1 MNPQHWMDVERL
13 FHEALALPPQRRTAF
28 LDDSCAGNEA
38 LKCDVQSLL
47 DESSADDFL
56 EQPALDPGATRLQPP
71 TQSSLV
77 GRRLSEYEITARIGA
92 GGMGEVYR
100 ARDVKLGRDVAVKVL
115 PAPMASDAA
124 RIARFKR
131 EAQILAT
138 LNHPHIAAIY
148 ALEES
153 EDVVA
158 LVLELVEGA
167 TLADRIRQG
176 PLPLNDA
183 LTIAR
188 QTAEALEAAHAK
200 GIIHRD
206 LKPANIKAS
215 AGGTVKVLDFGLA
228 KAIGEQAAR
237 DLSQHATLHAT
248 QEGMIIGT
256 ATYMSPEQARGLPVD
271 KRTDIWAFGCVV
283 YEMLTGRKPFLR
295 SSARTP
301 TGPPL
306 RSLLRRRSPR

>member
-1 MNPQHWMDVERL
+1 MNRQHWLDVERL
-13 FHEALALPPQRRTAF
+13 FHEALALPAERRLQF
-28 LDDSCAGNEA
+28 LDDSCAGNDALQRDVEA
-38 LKCDVQSLL
+38 LL
-47 DESSADDFL
+47 DESADDDFL
-56 EQPALDPGATRLQPP
+56 ETPALDPGATSLQAPAH
-71 TQSSLV
+71 SSLV

-115 PAPMASDAA
+115 PSPVAHDTA

-158 LVLELVEGA
+158 LVLELVDGA

-176 PLPLNDA
+176 RLAMSDA

-206 LKPANIKAS
+206 LKPANIKAPD
-215 AGGTVKVLDFGLA
+215 GGTVKVLDFGLA
-228 KAIGEQAAR
+228 KAIDEETAAGVR
-237 DLSQHATLHAT
+237 QLTMSHAT
-248 QEGMIIGT
+248 QDGLIVGT
-256 ATYMSPEQARGLPVD
+256 VSYMSPEQARGLPVD
-271 KRTDIWAFGCVV
+271 KRTDI
-283 YEMLTGRKPFLR
+283 
-295 SSARTP
+295 
-301 TGPPL
+301 
-306 RSLLRRRSPR
+306 